1 MMMTLKR
8 DWMVHPSCLHHSLHR
23 HHCALNFKDVKVDMV
38 SPLDEDEDLEESFKR
53 HKRGKRRR
61 IGCLQISMQKTSKA
75 NPNNDLEAK
84 ANILSLSP
92 NHAVFWMQEMNSN
105 FQIDHQCKSTIMM
118 PPFNSCPTQGTCGN
132 FGTQRSNAAVTD
144 CKSKKELVEVL

>member
-1 MMMTLKR
+1 MSTCGVQQSRHADVDIWTLFLER
-8 DWMVHPSCLHHSLHR
+8 LELWLHPWMR
-23 HHCALNFKDVKVDMV
+23 MKIFRKV
-38 SPLDEDEDLEESFKR
+38 SNR

-92 NHAVFWMQEMNSN
+92 NHALFWMQEMNSN

-118 PPFNSCPTQGTCGN
+118 PPFNSCPTQGTCAN

-144 CKSKKELVEVL
+144 CKSKIELVEVL